1 MSSINS
7 IGSSAADLLA
17 AIRQQLLA
25 KTSTSSDAQKASAS
39 GGGLDAVIW
48 TELPSN
54 FKDHTGRDFSPEVA
68 VKYLG
73 ELPKVLV
80 DQAKEYVDRAPKEI
94 ETPLRA
100 KLREEGWP
108 V

>member
-1 MSSINS
+1 M
-7 IGSSAADLLA
+7 AEVVKEW
-17 AIRQQLLA
+17 A
-25 KTSTSSDAQKASAS
+25 KAHEF
-39 GGGLDAVIW
+39 DAVIW

-68 VKYLG
+68 VKYLS

-80 DQAKEYVDRAPKEI
+80 TQAKEYVDRAPAEI

-108 V
+108 L